1 MDNLI
6 SSVMNS
12 QNANSNTTMT
22 NVNSKDVNKLL
33 SKQMLTNNNFND
45 LIDNATKMMF
55 CGPGSEC
62 EKQQITDSLE
72 RKYLDAQT
80 NEQVAPLRLQNAK
93 KYYYI
98 YKEGRPYYNDMIEKE
113 YKQKVDAIA
122 NQITEKFNE
131 EIENANTMNGFYN
144 NIQMNSENTIELYED
159 YLKKNAEMQ
168 QIIKTSHGDVLTN
181 DRKTYYETEALDR
194 LKTWYTILSSLYWVL
209 FIAFVIS
216 LFLSPSNLSRT
227 KQILLVIFF
236 VIYPFIVHKVVLYF
250 YKYFNTLLIKNTEM
264 NVYMNL

>member
-1 MDNLI
+1 
-6 SSVMNS
+6 MNS

-98 YKEGRPYYNDMIEKE
+98 YKEGRPYYNDMLEKE
-113 YKQKVDAIA
+113 LTVKANVISQQIA
-122 NQITEKFNE
+122 SKFNE
-131 EIENANTMNGFYN
+131 ETENANTMNAYYN
-144 NIQMNSENTIELYED
+144 TDIINSQNTKE
-159 YLKKNAEMQ
+159 
-168 QIIKTSHGDVLTN
+168 
-181 DRKTYYETEALDR
+181 
-194 LKTWYTILSSLYWVL
+194 
-209 FIAFVIS
+209 
-216 LFLSPSNLSRT
+216 
-227 KQILLVIFF
+227 
-236 VIYPFIVHKVVLYF
+236 
-250 YKYFNTLLIKNTEM
+250 
-264 NVYMNL
+264 